1 MVWNP
6 QERSPVGD
14 HRASRGNG
22 LTSRVEA
29 HGSHLRS
36 HLRRHIRSIVVYS
49 LGTDELLLEGSA
61 ALLVYHAEWLWTVRK
76 VLMSMAKPR
85 SCRGKVSRVNL
96 AVDIGGF
103 CD

>member
-14 HRASRGNG
+14 HRAGRGNG

-29 HGSHLRS
+29 HGSHLR
-36 HLRRHIRSIVVYS
+36 RHIRRIVEYS

-61 ALLVYHAEWLWTVRK
+61 ALLVYHAEWLWTVRE

-85 SCRGKVSRVNL
+85 SCCGQVSRVNL
-96 AVDIGGF
+96 AIDGGGF